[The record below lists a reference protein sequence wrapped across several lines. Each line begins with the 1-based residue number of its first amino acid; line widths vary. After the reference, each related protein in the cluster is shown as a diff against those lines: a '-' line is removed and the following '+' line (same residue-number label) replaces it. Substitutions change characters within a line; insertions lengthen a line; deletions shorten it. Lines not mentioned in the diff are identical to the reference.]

1 MSEQDQTADQF
12 VSDTDTTDTDP
23 TVDSTAQDA
32 PDVDTG
38 DDGKGVD
45 TGDDENRDDDGSLID
60 PPSLPSYERELQEA
74 SATGDNDAVADV
86 QERYTDAR
94 EDHVRKVRERAQ
106 SRGGENE

>member
-1 MSEQDQTADQF
+1 MSEQDHQTADQF

-32 PDVDTG
+32 PDVDTPG
-38 DDGKGVD
+38 D
-45 TGDDENRDDDGSLID
+45 DDENRDEDGSLID

-74 SATGDNDAVADV
+74 SATGDNDTVADV
-86 QERYTDAR
+86 QERYTEAR
-94 EDHVRKVRERAQ
+94 EDHVRKARERAQ

>member
-12 VSDTDTTDTDP
+12 VSDTDTTGTDP

-38 DDGKGVD
+38 DD
-45 TGDDENRDDDGSLID
+45 ENRDEDGSLID